1 MSKNQ
6 RVAVVTGA
14 GSGIGRAVAQLLG
27 RVEGFNLVLVDLK
40 QEAAER
46 TAAGCGDVRTL
57 TLGVDLTASDAAQT
71 VVRST
76 VERFG
81 RLDVLIACAGIH
93 TFGSLLDHEPEFIE
107 KMVATN
113 LTSTIQLARSAIG
126 VMREQ
131 GSGDVVV
138 VTSVAGY
145 QDIEPEPV
153 YAPTKHAM
161 VAFVHSVRK
170 QLVGT
175 GVRVMSIGPGVV
187 LTELQGYSPGDPRVD
202 ERASHGTG
210 LHVDEVAEA
219 VRFMLTRPHNV
230 TIRDLVMVPT
240 DEPI

>member
-1 MSKNQ
+1 MSSKQ
-6 RVAVVTGA
+6 RVAVITGA
-14 GSGIGRAVAQLLG
+14 GSGIGRAVAHLLG
-27 RVEGFNLVLVDLK
+27 QAEGYDLVLADIN
-40 QEAAER
+40 EDAAAE
-46 TAAGCGDVRTL
+46 TANGCGGAQTL
-57 TLGVDLTASDAAQT
+57 ALGVDLSRTESAESVVTA
-71 VVRST
+71 T

-81 RLDVLIACAGIH
+81 RLDALVACAGIH
-93 TFGSLLDHEPEFIE
+93 THGPLLDHDPQFIE
-107 KMVATN
+107 RMVATN
-113 LTSTIQLARSAIG
+113 LTGTIQLARSAIA

-131 GSGDVVV
+131 GRGDVLV

-161 VAFVHSVRK
+161 VAFVHSVRR

-187 LTELQGYSPGDPRVD
+187 LTELQGYRPGDPRVD
-202 ERASHGTG
+202 ERVSHGTG

-219 VRFMLTRPHNV
+219 IRFMLSRPANV
-230 TIRDLVMVPT
+230 TIRDLVMVPS